1 MALKETYEVCRLD
14 SSGYKIFHSK
24 TKAEQYG
31 QTLKRTEEEK
41 IQITRTLKGGVPY
54 VYYI

>member
-41 IQITRTLKGGVPY
+41 IQITRTLKGGAPY